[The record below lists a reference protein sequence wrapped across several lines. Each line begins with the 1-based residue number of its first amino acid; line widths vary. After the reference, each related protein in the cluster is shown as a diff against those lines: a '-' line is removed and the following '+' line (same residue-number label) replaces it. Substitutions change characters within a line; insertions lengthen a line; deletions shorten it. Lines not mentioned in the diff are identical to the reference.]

1 MEATVVLIRA
11 GVSVPAAYRM
21 IASALDYVAIISEA
35 ELLVKKRPRVM
46 ATMCVQGVIKAEW
59 SSGGLRSASI
69 YCDTELGVSEVIE
82 DVHQLY
88 GCMMCKMEL
97 DSLFVNLKKSS
108 VISV

>member
-21 IASALDYVAIISEA
+21 IASALDYAAIISEA

-46 ATMCVQGVIKAEW
+46 ATMCVQGAIKAEW
-59 SSGGLRSASI
+59 ISGGFRSASI